1 MVELQQL
8 QKELQDMKR
17 DLATAQRALRDQR
30 VAVGRPIGPED
41 TVRALGVVL
50 QHTMPD
56 ALAKVQRDR
65 ERLAVELRHTQARLR
80 TQKDWYTRVRYDVW
94 RIAQAAL
101 QGVEWPTDA
110 LHDIVAAVD
119 DSDDDA
125 DYEMR
130 HAG

>member
-1 MVELQQL
+1 MDELQRL
-8 QKELQDMKR
+8 REE
-17 DLATAQRALRDQR
+17 LRDARRELVAARLAQDRR

-65 ERLAVELRHTQARLR
+65 ERLAAELRHTQARLR
-80 TQKDWYTRVRYDVW
+80 TQKDWYSAIRWDVW

-101 QGVEWPTDA
+101 QGVELPTTA

-125 DYEMR
+125 DFEMR